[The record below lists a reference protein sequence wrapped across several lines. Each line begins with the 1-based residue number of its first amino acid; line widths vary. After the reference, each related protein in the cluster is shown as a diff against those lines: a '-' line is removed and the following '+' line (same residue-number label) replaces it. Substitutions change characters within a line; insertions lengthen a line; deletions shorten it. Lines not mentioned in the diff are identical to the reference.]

1 MPYLSKASKTL
12 ISEIIA
18 TYKKN
23 TGIAISPSQAVEAM
37 HKSWRKEL
45 EDTEWVLPNGD
56 EKQ

>member
-12 ISEIIA
+12 ISEIIS

-23 TGIAISPSQAVEAM
+23 TGIVISPSQAVEAM

-45 EDTEWVLPNGD
+45 EDTEWVLPGD